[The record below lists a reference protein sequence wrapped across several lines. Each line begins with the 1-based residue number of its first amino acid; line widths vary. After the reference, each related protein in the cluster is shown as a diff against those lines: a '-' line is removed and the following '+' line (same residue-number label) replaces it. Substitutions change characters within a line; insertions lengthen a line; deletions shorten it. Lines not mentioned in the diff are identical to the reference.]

1 MLVGD
6 RYRLEELIGRGGMGE
21 VWRAAD
27 ELLGRTVAV
36 KLLAAEADHATA
48 QRFSREAEI
57 AARLNHPHV
66 VALYDAGS
74 HQSRPYLVMEY
85 VEGRS
90 LAEELSVHGGLAPER
105 VADLAAQIA
114 EGLSAAHQQGV
125 VHRDIKPSNLLLS
138 ADGAVKIADFGIARI
153 VDEAEVSLT
162 ATGQLMGT
170 STYLAPERALGRPAG
185 PASDVYALGCVL
197 YELLT
202 GHPPFRG
209 DTAAAVVH
217 QHVAATP
224 ARPGRLRSG
233 LPGSLE
239 DYLLRLLAKEPG
251 HRPTAERVRDWFAA
265 WRDSRTA
272 PSPAPDAAMS
282 TAQPSRAAV
291 ASPARPARS
300 RTTVTLGIA
309 GAVLFCVSFLVGTS
323 LIDEASAPPGR
334 ARPSQSPTEP
344 ATSEVMEP
352 SVRERTTTAAPDSAR
367 AEPSATPTHQRTA
380 APTPQRTTPP
390 IPTASPPT
398 TDGSPPPSTTPPPKP
413 GRSKGGKPR
422 PKG

>member
-1 MLVGD
+1 MLVAD
-6 RYRLEELIGRGGMGE
+6 RYQLDEPIGRGGMGE
-21 VWRAAD
+21 VWRATD

-36 KLLAAEADHATA
+36 KLLAAEADDATT
-48 QRFSREAEI
+48 QRFRREAEI

-74 HQSRPYLVMEY
+74 HQGRPYLVMEY

-90 LAEELSVHGGLAPER
+90 LAQELSAQGGLAPER

-114 EGLSAAHQQGV
+114 AGLSAAHQQGV
-125 VHRDIKPSNLLLS
+125 IHRDVKPGNLLLS
-138 ADGAVKIADFGIARI
+138 TDGTVKIADFGIARI
-153 VDEAEVSLT
+153 ADEASVSLT

-202 GHPPFRG
+202 GHPPFQG

-217 QHVAATP
+217 QHVSATP

-251 HRPTAERVRDWFAA
+251 HRPTAERVSDWFAA

-272 PSPAPDAAMS
+272 SSPAPGAAMP
-282 TAQPSRAAV
+282 TAQLPGAAV
-291 ASPARPARS
+291 ALPAPPARRRS
-300 RTTVTLGIA
+300 TVLLVIA
-309 GAVLFCVSFLVGTS
+309 GVVIFGASFLVGTT
-323 LIDEASAPPGR
+323 LINEASAPPGK
-334 ARPSQSPTEP
+334 ARPSPSRTTP
-344 ATSEVMEP
+344 ATSAVTEP
-352 SVRERTTTAAPDSAR
+352 SVDEQTTAATTGSAPP
-367 AEPSATPTHQRTA
+367 EPSARPTSQ
-380 APTPQRTTPP
+380 Q
-390 IPTASPPT
+390 
-398 TDGSPPPSTTPPPKP
+398 TTPPPPIPPISPTTPSGSSSPSTTSPPKP
-413 GRSKGGKPR
+413 GKKKSDKPK